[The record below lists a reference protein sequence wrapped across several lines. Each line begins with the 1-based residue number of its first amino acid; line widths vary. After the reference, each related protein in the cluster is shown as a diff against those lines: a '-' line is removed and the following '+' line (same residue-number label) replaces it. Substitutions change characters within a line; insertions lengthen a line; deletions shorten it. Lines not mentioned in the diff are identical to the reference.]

1 VLIVVGSARA
11 LPERRGELVAA
22 AREVVTATRGD
33 EGCQS
38 YGFYADLTDENVI
51 VSVEVWRDQAALDAH
66 MTHQHTQ
73 DFLGRTTGLL
83 AGTPEMAFHQVPDP
97 A

>member
-1 VLIVVGSARA
+1 MLIVIGNARVQPA
-11 LPERRGELVAA
+11 RRNELVAA
-22 AREVVTATRGD
+22 AREVVSASRGD

-38 YGFYADLTDENVI
+38 YGFYVDLTDENVI

-66 MTHQHTQ
+66 MAHPHTQ
-73 DFLGRTTGLL
+73 EFLARTTGLL
-83 AGTPEMAFHQVPDP
+83 DGIPETAFHQVPTP

>member
-1 VLIVVGSARA
+1 VLIVLGSARA
-11 LPERRGELVAA
+11 MPGRRDELATA
-22 AREVVTATRGD
+22 AREVVAATRGD

-38 YGFYADLTDENVI
+38 YGFYADLTDDDVI

-66 MTHQHTQ
+66 MAHPHTQ
-73 DFLGRTTGLL
+73 DFLARTAGLL
-83 AGTPEMAFHQVPDP
+83 DGTPDMAFHQVPNP